1 MIRLAAARSEPIWLD
16 LGAGVRVHVRP
27 LTTTLMETARRRA
40 GEELRELREA
50 AQRVRSAHGQVV
62 DLPDLDDPAVAYA
75 ETLARVVKGLALY
88 AIREWEGVADERG
101 VSLAASPDTI
111 AQLMDIPA
119 FAERFFDRY
128 TEAFNAQAAEKNG

>member
-1 MIRLAAARSEPIWLD
+1 MIRLAVRNEPAWLD
-16 LGAGVRVHVRP
+16 LGHGVRVRVRP

-40 GEELRELREA
+40 GDELRELREA
-50 AQRVRSAHGQVV
+50 AQRVRAAHGQVS

-75 ETLARVVKGLALY
+75 ETLTRVVKALALY
-88 AIREWEGVADERG
+88 AIREWEGVADDQGEA
-101 VSLAASPDTI
+101 LAATPETI

-128 TEAFNAQAAEKNG
+128 TETFNATVAEKNG

>member
-1 MIRLAAARSEPIWLD
+1 MIKLAGRAEPTWLD

-27 LTTTLMETARRRA
+27 LNTTLMETARRRA
-40 GEELRELREA
+40 GEELRELRDA
-50 AQRVRSAHGQVV
+50 AQRVRDAHGQVS

-75 ETLARVVKGLALY
+75 ETLTRVVKALALY
-88 AIREWEGVADERG
+88 AIREWEGVANEQG
-101 VSLAASPDTI
+101 EAISATPETI

-128 TEAFNAQAAEKNG
+128 TEAFNAAVAEKNG